1 VGIWAPGSE
10 ARRLDYQV
18 AIKGLDHLLSV
29 ALWLDLKTGLPVKR
43 TVTEEIAGE
52 KKTLVE
58 TYRNLTLDQK
68 VDASKF
74 DLPK

>member
-1 VGIWAPGSE
+1 VTRGTNE
-10 ARRLDYQV
+10 AV
-18 AIKGLDHLLSV
+18 KGLDHPSSV
-29 ALWLDLKTGLPVKR
+29 ALWLDLKRGLPVKR